1 VPELHRQLIGQF
13 IDIVKASGGFPCHEK
28 HPKAIALTE
37 EALGSDGKYHTP
49 DCAGYAIW
57 GLKLKENT

>member
-1 VPELHRQLIGQF
+1 M
-13 IDIVKASGGFPCHEK
+13 DIVKASGGFPCHEK
-28 HPKAIALTE
+28 HPKASALTE